1 MANGLSN
8 AKLETIRQ
16 ELRSVQSSMD
26 KYDDMIFKIRGWEVT
41 IWTALMV
48 VLFQSGKH
56 QVLAI
61 AMTVPFI
68 FWVLDAM
75 YHSFRMSYRDRR
87 MKINIYLSSA
97 RFERE
102 FVGGKIG
109 FGSPEH
115 PVHDI
120 WKILHYCFRPTVF
133 LLHAFLFAVATAMY
147 VWIV

>member
-1 MANGLSN
+1 MARDVAG
-8 AKLETIRQ
+8 AKLETVRQ
-16 ELRSVQSSMD
+16 ELRFVQSSID

-41 IWTALMV
+41 IWTAVMV

-61 AMTVPFI
+61 SMVIPLI

-87 MKINIYLSSA
+87 TAINDYLASA

-102 FVGGKIG
+102 FAAGKVG

-120 WKILHYCFRPTVF
+120 GKIMHYCFRPTVF
-133 LLHAFLFAVATAMY
+133 LLHAFLFVVATAMY